1 MSRHYFETTYKDHPV
16 TVLLGWDRPLGHYF
30 LVIEKQVNFVD
41 PDVTGFDDQYL
52 YSNLYESNPFGL
64 SLEHFK
70 AVLHR
75 LKITVPANMFTEVQR
90 DSWNNVGN
98 RDITHQA
105 DGSFAVRSA

>member
-16 TVLLGWDRPLGHYF
+16 TVLLGWDRALGHYF
-30 LVIEKQVNFVD
+30 LVIEKQVDFVD

-98 RDITHQA
+98 RDITYQA
-105 DGSFAVRSA
+105 EGSFAVRSA

>member
-16 TVLLGWDRPLGHYF
+16 TVLLGWDRALGHYF
-30 LVIEKQVNFVD
+30 LVIEKQVDFVD
-41 PDVTGFDDQYL
+41 PDVTEFDDQYL

-64 SLEHFK
+64 SLGHFK

-75 LKITVPANMFTEVQR
+75 LKITVPANMFTEVER

-105 DGSFAVRSA
+105 DGSFAVRLA